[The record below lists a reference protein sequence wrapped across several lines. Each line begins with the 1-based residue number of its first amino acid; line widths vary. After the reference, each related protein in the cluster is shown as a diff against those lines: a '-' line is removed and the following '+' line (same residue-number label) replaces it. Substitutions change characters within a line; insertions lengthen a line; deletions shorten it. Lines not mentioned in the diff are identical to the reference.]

1 MGLPASTPCA
11 VLDIPGILF
20 FFDLGLS
27 IYFLLFNLF
36 LIGHGFTEKTL
47 GFLTSAMAAGSIAG
61 AIPAGR
67 LARRFGLQKALLTF
81 FICGT
86 VIFAARSL
94 TLSYTS
100 QMVLAFLSG
109 MALSTFGVCLS
120 PTVAQLT
127 SERTRP
133 FAFSLVCSV
142 GILIPAL
149 GGLAGGILPGWLEKS
164 SLPIHSL
171 EPIQLVL
178 LASCGILAIGI
189 WPVLNLKI
197 GRAPSLPKTRR
208 TFNPFL
214 LRFLLAVA
222 LWSLVDDSFSPFAN
236 IYFARYLHMSLPQIG
251 LTFSLSYFAQ
261 VLTVLAA
268 PLVFR
273 KFGLVAGI
281 AYLQIAASIALGS
294 LAMAHGIA
302 TGGFIYV
309 AYTALQ
315 CSDPGMYSLLMNRV
329 APEERD
335 SASALNSLVM
345 ACSQAI
351 AATFAGVSIARFGY
365 PFLLWGTSGVSLVAA
380 GVFWGLLRSPRSVI
394 AIEDEALAAACK

>member
-1 MGLPASTPCA
+1 
-11 VLDIPGILF
+11 
-20 FFDLGLS
+20 
-27 IYFLLFNLF
+27 LLFNLF
-36 LIGHGFTEKTL
+36 LISHGFTENAL
-47 GFLTSAMAAGSIAG
+47 GLLTSAMAAGSIAG

-67 LARRFGLQKALLTF
+67 LAKRFGLQRALSTF

-94 TLSYTS
+94 TLSNTA
-100 QMVLAFLSG
+100 QLVLAFLSG

-142 GILIPAL
+142 GIVIPAL
-149 GGLAGGILPGWLEKS
+149 GGLAGGILPGWLAKS
-164 SLPIHSL
+164 ALPIHSL

-178 LASCGILAIGI
+178 LASCGILAMGI

-197 GRAPSLPKTRR
+197 GRAPIRPKTRR
-208 TFNPFL
+208 AFNPFL
-214 LRFLLAVA
+214 LRFLLAIA
-222 LWSLVDDSFSPFAN
+222 LWSMIDDSFSPFAN
-236 IYFARYLHMSLPQIG
+236 VYFARYLQMSLPQIG

-261 VLTVLAA
+261 VLTILAA
-268 PLVFR
+268 PIVFR

-281 AYLQIAASIALGS
+281 TYLQIATSIALGS
-294 LAMAHGIA
+294 LAMAHGVA
-302 TGGFIYV
+302 TAGFIYV
-309 AYTALQ
+309 AYNALQ

-351 AATFAGVSIARFGY
+351 AAAIAGVSIARLGY
-365 PFLLWGTSGVSLVAA
+365 PFLLWVTSGASLVAA
-380 GVFWGLLRSPRSVI
+380 GVFWGLLRSPRSV
-394 AIEDEALAAACK
+394 AVFTDEAPAAVTK